1 MNNKWETLFTEKKWQ
16 LEYAKHTIS
25 PRRCSWVDMKDTVH
39 ESMIETSY
47 KSYHYVLLHIL

>member
-47 KSYHYVLLHIL
+47 KSYHYVLLYIL